1 MALVEGAGTSA
12 TTLAVAGTS
21 RIDISEFLAANLVL
35 ANNVAGSLRVGPEFS
50 GNFQV
55 CTWNEDKLN
64 ANFVTDLTV
73 GGINTT
79 AASILVS
86 AADAAVTPVGT
97 ILSDGGATG
106 GLGGGEQMQV
116 TGQSPSGANV
126 ALSITRAYG
135 GTTASIHA
143 QSAVYTHIAR
153 PLQQNSDLGPDMSRA
168 RVVKYNY
175 IQRQGVDVVLA
186 AEAIESSRR
195 GYTPG
200 VQDELV
206 YQLANRTQ
214 EILRL
219 WNTSLIYGSPSYGVG
234 GSVGAAAGDYST
246 FAGIHK
252 WLDGTFNAT
261 SVSINWGA
269 ASTINGINSPYANGD
284 IFSAVNDANIYLFR
298 QGAVAD
304 WLVGGPLA
312 AVYVGKT
319 FNDRIRLQ
327 QDEMTRGFAAQ
338 YIRTT
343 LANELR
349 VLLDGYVS
357 DTSGVGDL
365 MLLDSSRW
373 RIRPYAGSLYY
384 TITAETLR
392 DGDQVRALSKL
403 SLEARNTGSDIGQA
417 SMLITN
423 CKL

>member
-12 TTLAVAGTS
+12 TTLAAAGTS

-35 ANNVAGSLRVGPEFS
+35 ANNVLGSIRVGPEFS

-64 ANFVTDLTV
+64 ANFVTDTTA
-73 GGINTT
+73 GGISSSATQ
-79 AASILVS
+79 IIVS
-86 AADAAVTPVGT
+86 AADASVTPVGT
-97 ILSDGGATG
+97 ILCDAGATG
-106 GLGGGEQMQV
+106 GLGGGEQLQV
-116 TGQSPSGANV
+116 TGVTYSGSTAN
-126 ALSITRAYG
+126 LQISRAYG
-135 GTTASIHA
+135 GTTASSHA

-175 IQRQGVDVVLA
+175 LQRQGIDVVLA

-200 VQDELV
+200 IQDELK
-206 YQLANRTQ
+206 YQLRNRTQ
-214 EILRL
+214 ELLRL
-219 WNTSLIYGSPSYGVG
+219 WNTSVIYGSPSVGVG
-234 GSVGAAAGDYST
+234 GSVGSAAGDYST

-261 SVSINWGA
+261 SVTVNW
-269 ASTINGINSPYANGD
+269 STTNTGTSAPYAPGD
-284 IFSAVNDANIYLFR
+284 IFSAVNDVNILLFR
-298 QGAVAD
+298 NGAVPD
-304 WLVGGPLA
+304 WVVGGPLA
-312 AVYVGKT
+312 AVDVGKL

-327 QDEMTRGFAAQ
+327 QDETTRGFSAQ

-357 DTSGVGDL
+357 DTAGKGDI
-365 MLLDSSRW
+365 MILDSSRW
-373 RIRPYAGSLYY
+373 RLRPYAGSLYY
-384 TITAETLR
+384 TITAPTLR
-392 DGDQVRALSKL
+392 DGDQVRALSKM

-423 CKL
+423 ATL

>member
-12 TTLAVAGTS
+12 TTIAVAGTS

-35 ANNVAGSLRVGPEFS
+35 ANNVAGALRVGPEFS

-64 ANFVTDLTV
+64 ANFVTDLTS

-79 AASILVS
+79 ATAILVS
-86 AADAAVTPVGT
+86 AADAAMTPVGT
-97 ILSDGGATG
+97 VLGDAGATN
-106 GLGGGEQMQV
+106 GLGTGEQLQV
-116 TGQSPSGANV
+116 TGQSPSGSNV
-126 ALSITRAYG
+126 SLSISRAYG
-135 GTTASIHA
+135 GTTASTHA

-200 VQDELV
+200 IQDELV

-234 GSVGAAAGDYST
+234 GSTGAAAGDYST
-246 FAGIHK
+246 MAGIHK
-252 WLDGTFNAT
+252 WLDGTFNTT
-261 SVSINWGA
+261 SVVDTWQT
-269 ASTINGINSPYANGD
+269 ASTSFTGAPYANGD
-284 IFSAVNDANIYLFR
+284 IYTAINDANIYLFR

-312 AVYVGKT
+312 AVDVGKT

-357 DTSGVGDL
+357 DTSGTGDL
-365 MLLDSSRW
+365 FLLDSSRW
-373 RIRPYAGSLYY
+373 RVRPYAGSLYY

-403 SLEARNTGSDIGQA
+403 SLEGRNTGSDIGQA
-417 SMLITN
+417 SILISG

>member
-1 MALVEGAGTSA
+1 
-12 TTLAVAGTS
+12 
-21 RIDISEFLAANLVL
+21 
-35 ANNVAGSLRVGPEFS
+35 
-50 GNFQV
+50 
-55 CTWNEDKLN
+55 
-64 ANFVTDLTV
+64 
-73 GGINTT
+73 
-79 AASILVS
+79 
-86 AADAAVTPVGT
+86 
-97 ILSDGGATG
+97 
-106 GLGGGEQMQV
+106 
-116 TGQSPSGANV
+116 
-126 ALSITRAYG
+126 
-135 GTTASIHA
+135 
-143 QSAVYTHIAR
+143 
-153 PLQQNSDLGPDMSRA
+153 MSRA

-200 VQDELV
+200 IQDELV

-234 GSVGAAAGDYST
+234 GSTGAAAGDYST
-246 FAGIHK
+246 MAGIHK
-252 WLDGTFNAT
+252 WLDGTFNTT
-261 SVSINWGA
+261 SVVDTWQT
-269 ASTINGINSPYANGD
+269 ASTSFPGAPYANGD
-284 IFSAVNDANIYLFR
+284 IYTAINDANIYLFR

-312 AVYVGKT
+312 AVDVGKT

-357 DTSGVGDL
+357 DTSGTGDL
-365 MLLDSSRW
+365 FLLDSSRW
-373 RIRPYAGSLYY
+373 RVRPYAGSLYY

-403 SLEARNTGSDIGQA
+403 SLEGRNTGSDIGQA
-417 SMLITN
+417 SILISG